1 MLNAREISD
10 QQAPFRLALQP
21 PKMMTVREEIDMARR
36 ALARDPADRR
46 HRFRL
51 AHLLYILDGFD
62 EAIALLEGLCDEGD
76 DFEALHLLGAAYLA
90 RETEQD
96 SIAAERLARRA
107 VAAADDPR
115 QRARALAALGKTL
128 VRLGRI
134 DEGRTTFL
142 AALDVQVSNKD
153 AYKRL
158 AMLDFQVDRPRD
170 ALDFAETMIDDGV
183 IHARN
188 LGVRPLALARMGRI
202 EEAHNAIGL
211 DQFLRQTRL
220 PPPPGWATIEAFNRD
235 LAEELI
241 THPGLRYERYGAA
254 SAKTWRVDEP
264 ALARSKL
271 VPKLQRLIQQEA
283 VAYVARL
290 AADGHPWLRARP
302 RDAFLHNWSVIT
314 SGQGYEDWHVHQNGW
329 LSGAY
334 YVEVPDSI
342 ANGDGPEGC
351 IAFGLPPGIIGEDR
365 YEEVGLRMIRP
376 RSGMIL
382 LFPSHAFH
390 RTFAHGSDERR
401 ICFAFDIAPEPN
413 GS

>member
-1 MLNAREISD
+1 MLKAQEISD
-10 QQAPFRLALQP
+10 QRAPVRLALQP
-21 PKMMTVREEIDMARR
+21 PKMMTVREEIDLARR
-36 ALARDPADRR
+36 ALARDTADRR

-51 AHLLYILDGFD
+51 ARLLYIMDGFD

-90 RETEQD
+90 RETDPD
-96 SIAAERLARRA
+96 SIAAEGLARRA
-107 VAAADDPR
+107 VAAAEDSR
-115 QRARALAALGKTL
+115 QRARALAALGKAL

-134 DEGRTTFL
+134 DEGRASFL
-142 AALDVQVSNKD
+142 AALDAQASNKD

-158 AMLDFQVDRPRD
+158 AMLDFQAGRPQD
-170 ALDFAETMIDDGV
+170 ALAFADKMIDDGV

-188 LGVRPLALARMGRI
+188 LGVRPLALARLGRI
-202 EEAHNAIGL
+202 EAAHDAIGL
-211 DQFLRQTRL
+211 DPFLRQTAL

-264 ALARSKL
+264 ALARSRL
-271 VPKLQRLIQQEA
+271 VPRLQRLIQQE
-283 VAYVARL
+283 VIAYTAGL
-290 AADGHPWLRARP
+290 PADGHPWLRARP
-302 RDAFLHNWSVIT
+302 GDAFLHNWSVIT

-334 YVEVPDSI
+334 YVDVPDSI
-342 ANGDGPEGC
+342 TNGHGPEGC

-390 RTFAHGSDERR
+390 RTFAHESDERR